1 MATQEAKARA
11 LQAHKAA
18 CKDARTAAIYNRWLS
33 DTLLAVEDRP
43 ELADTMFT
51 RLAIALEVMIDMR
64 GWGKGKVQ
72 GVSA

>member
-11 LQAHKAA
+11 MKAHQAA
-18 CKDARTAAIYNRWLS
+18 CTDARSSALYNRWLS
-33 DTLLAVEDRP
+33 NTLMAAEDRP

-72 GVSA
+72 GVTP